1 MSNWIEWDGGECPV
15 SDGAV
20 VQVEL
25 RGGDR
30 MTGAFADEFWR
41 KDNSP
46 GDIVAYRVVSDAPAV
61 DPQRLTG
68 GKLAGNH
75 YYRVDVPEPMS
86 HEVKPYVAECADIIE
101 TLGMTFN
108 EGEAFKAIWRLA
120 ASRQGRGKPGN
131 QPVYDADKAAHYGAR
146 IAAQVRRGA

>member
-46 GDIVAYRVVSDAPAV
+46 GDIVAYRVVSEAPATAPSSALNV
-61 DPQRLTG
+61 QEG
-68 GKLAGNH
+68 GSHYKTLA
-75 YYRVDVPEPMS
+75 
-86 HEVKPYVAECADIIE
+86 I
-101 TLGMTFN
+101 
-108 EGEAFKAIWRLA
+108 
-120 ASRQGRGKPGN
+120 
-131 QPVYDADKAAHYGAR
+131 QPVEYIHKNGVGYFEGNVIKYVTRWKAKGGMADLKKARHYIDLLIELEGGAR
-146 IAAQVRRGA
+146 

>member
-41 KDNSP
+41 KDNLP
-46 GDIVAYRVVSDAPAV
+46 GDIVAYRVVSDAPATAPSSALNV
-61 DPQRLTG
+61 QEG
-68 GKLAGNH
+68 GSHYRTLA
-75 YYRVDVPEPMS
+75 
-86 HEVKPYVAECADIIE
+86 I
-101 TLGMTFN
+101 
-108 EGEAFKAIWRLA
+108 
-120 ASRQGRGKPGN
+120 
-131 QPVYDADKAAHYGAR
+131 QPVEYIHKNGVGYFEGNVIKYVTRWKAKGGMADLKKARHYIDLLIELEGGAR
-146 IAAQVRRGA
+146 